1 MKILNFKFDN
11 SYKYQII
18 KLITKSLEKMYS
30 IIIYIFKNIIHLT
43 FVEFY
48 LISITYI
55 KIYNLIL
62 LLFVILFS
70 KYSKCSK
77 YLYKL

>member
-18 KLITKSLEKMYS
+18 KLITKSLEKIYS

-62 LLFVILFS
+62 LLFVTLF
-70 KYSKCSK
+70 YSK

>member
-62 LLFVILFS
+62 LLF
-70 KYSKCSK
+70 CSK

>member
-11 SYKYQII
+11 SQKYQII

-30 IIIYIFKNIIHLT
+30 IIMYIFKNIIHLT

-62 LLFVILFS
+62 LLFVTLF
-70 KYSKCSK
+70 CSK

>member
-62 LLFVILFS
+62 LLFVTLF
-70 KYSKCSK
+70 CSK

>member
-48 LISITYI
+48 LISIIYI

-62 LLFVILFS
+62 LLFVILF
-70 KYSKCSK
+70 CSK

>member
-18 KLITKSLEKMYS
+18 KLIRKSLEKMYS

-62 LLFVILFS
+62 LLFVTLF
-70 KYSKCSK
+70 CSK

>member
-18 KLITKSLEKMYS
+18 KLITKSLEKIYS

-62 LLFVILFS
+62 LLFVTLF
-70 KYSKCSK
+70 CSK

>member
-18 KLITKSLEKMYS
+18 KLIKKSLEKMYS

-62 LLFVILFS
+62 LLFVTLF
-70 KYSKCSK
+70 CSK

>member
-18 KLITKSLEKMYS
+18 KLIRKSLEKMYS

-48 LISITYI
+48 LIPITYI

-62 LLFVILFS
+62 LLF
-70 KYSKCSK
+70 CSK

>member
-18 KLITKSLEKMYS
+18 KLIRKSLEKMYS

-62 LLFVILFS
+62 LLF
-70 KYSKCSK
+70 CSK

>member
-18 KLITKSLEKMYS
+18 KLIRKSLEKMYS

-43 FVEFY
+43 FV
-48 LISITYI
+48 
-55 KIYNLIL
+55 L
-62 LLFVILFS
+62 LLLDI
-70 KYSKCSK
+70 YH
-77 YLYKL
+77 LY

>member
-18 KLITKSLEKMYS
+18 KLIRKSLEKMYS

-43 FVEFY
+43 FVKFY

-62 LLFVILFS
+62 LLFVTLF
-70 KYSKCSK
+70 CSK

>member
-48 LISITYI
+48 LISIIYI

-62 LLFVILFS
+62 LLF
-70 KYSKCSK
+70 CSK

>member
-62 LLFVILFS
+62 LLFVILF
-70 KYSKCSK
+70 CSK

>member
-18 KLITKSLEKMYS
+18 KLIRKSLEKMYS

-62 LLFVILFS
+62 LLFVILF
-70 KYSKCSK
+70 CSK

>member
-48 LISITYI
+48 LISIIYI

-62 LLFVILFS
+62 LLFVTLF
-70 KYSKCSK
+70 YSK

>member
-62 LLFVILFS
+62 LLFVTLF
-70 KYSKCSK
+70 YSK

>member
-18 KLITKSLEKMYS
+18 KLITKSLEKIYS

-62 LLFVILFS
+62 LLF
-70 KYSKCSK
+70 CSK

>member
-18 KLITKSLEKMYS
+18 KLIRKSLEKMYS

-48 LISITYI
+48 LISIIYI

-62 LLFVILFS
+62 LLFVTLF
-70 KYSKCSK
+70 YSK